1 MQMTAGDYALCDTS
15 FVWKCMFEA
24 QVVNA
29 PDEVSSDAE
38 YLCLWCRAT
47 SHRMYDS
54 GWDDLQARQSC
65 EIGTLQTYQEWC
77 PK

>member
-1 MQMTAGDYALCDTS
+1 MQMTAGCYALCDTPLIC
-15 FVWKCMFEA
+15 KCVCEV
-24 QVVNA
+24 QVINA
-29 PDEVSSDAE
+29 PEELLSDAE
-38 YLCLWCRAT
+38 YFCLQCRAT

>member
-1 MQMTAGDYALCDTS
+1 MQMTAGDYVLCDTS

-38 YLCLWCRAT
+38 YLCL
-47 SHRMYDS
+47 
-54 GWDDLQARQSC
+54 
-65 EIGTLQTYQEWC
+65 
-77 PK
+77 